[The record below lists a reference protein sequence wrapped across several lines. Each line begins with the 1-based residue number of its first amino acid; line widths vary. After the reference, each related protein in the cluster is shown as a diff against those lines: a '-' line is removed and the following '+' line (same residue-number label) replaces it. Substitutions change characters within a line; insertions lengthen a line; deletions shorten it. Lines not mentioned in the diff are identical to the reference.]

1 MLIFMRWILDS
12 DEIKKNITNLEIEIS
27 NNELIVIFDGSDL
40 TNKLRSEKTAKSA
53 SELSALKDTRS
64 NLLGIQRALNNELD

>member
-1 MLIFMRWILDS
+1 M
-12 DEIKKNITNLEIEIS
+12 
-27 NNELIVIFDGSDL
+27 FDGSNL
-40 TNKLRSEKTAKSA
+40 TNNLRSEKTAKSA